1 MSVPGRARRSII
13 SFDSE
18 LRRLGQL
25 AHFFGTSAQFWL
37 NLQNL
42 YQSRTGFMAKI
53 VEMRVDLVGP
63 GERLRI
69 QSRAVPT

>member
-1 MSVPGRARRSII
+1 
-13 SFDSE
+13 

-25 AHFFGTSAQFWL
+25 AHFFGTSVQFWL

-42 YQSRTGFMAKI
+42 YQSRTGLMAKI

-63 GERLRI
+63 GGRLRI
-69 QSRAVPT
+69 